1 MQFTNVT
8 ELIKAIK
15 NIEKAD
21 LIRALQEKGGFV
33 NFTKKDTRVF
43 LEFYGGNG
51 PTSAEL
57 VNVSCT
63 KRNWDNTP
71 VIIITVK
78 DPDGGQY
85 RISPE
90 DCYPGTL
97 SCITQE
103 I

>member
-21 LIRALQEKGGFV
+21 LIRALQEKNGYVSFE
-33 NFTKKDTRVF
+33 KRDAHVF

-57 VNVSCT
+57 VSVSCI
-63 KRNWDNTP
+63 KRNDDNTP
-71 VIIITVK
+71 NVIITVK

-90 DCYPGTL
+90 DCYPGTI